1 MKKKDVV
8 GGICEAKVS
17 GKLVPLLVLGAEK
30 HGRIVCRGGVTR
42 TETIEVFVCKNLVT
56 GRFIRV
62 RSASRLRRQLPDL
75 FHRGGDTKRGECQD
89 EPDYTEDKPGQW
101 VITMPM
107 KYVDEG
113 GGDSDQK

>member
-1 MKKKDVV
+1 MKKGDVVV
-8 GGICEAKVS
+8 GGIYEAKVS
-17 GKLVPLLVLGAEK
+17 GKLVPLLVLGTEK

-62 RSASRLRRQLPDL
+62 RSASRFRRLL
-75 FHRGGDTKRGECQD
+75 GDSQD
-89 EPDYTEDKPGQW
+89 EPNNTDDKPDQW

-107 KYVDEG
+107 KHVDG
-113 GGDSDQK
+113 DGGDSDQK